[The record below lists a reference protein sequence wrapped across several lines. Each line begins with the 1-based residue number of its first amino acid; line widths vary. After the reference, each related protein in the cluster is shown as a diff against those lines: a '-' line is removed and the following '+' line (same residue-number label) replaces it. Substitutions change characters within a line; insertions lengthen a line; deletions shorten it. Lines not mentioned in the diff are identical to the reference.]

1 MSGEASLHPFFDAK
15 HLCFPSQRTTMG
27 NEEGGN
33 PSASSPVTPPA
44 PFDGWERSALVTAG
58 IGAFFWI
65 GLAFVQPQHM
75 DPVAFAFL
83 SGPMI
88 VVPLSLALL
97 SAPDRNGNHSYSW
110 RAAVITA
117 PFAIAI
123 LPTSWMVEPGL
134 SALIRAMPWV
144 LVCTLVAI
152 HGLLRLLERG
162 LRPWEDLAVDG
173 GAILLFVGG
182 AWLALSRWGWAP
194 FGFEEPVILLT
205 AIHFHFAG
213 LAAPLATG
221 MALRHSVSNKD
232 NSDHR
237 HPKTPSFGILNTWT
251 LVLVLGG
258 IPLTAIG
265 ITISQITGLLWV
277 ERLAAWALIA
287 GMAGLSVI
295 LIQQLFYATSTFSQR
310 FLHLTSATCLV
321 VSMTAAAWFALDGG
335 ATSLGENHLSLDDMR
350 RWHGLVNVCFAI
362 TALLGFIII
371 RPTFRGRLSGVA
383 LSGVR
388 AGGLTVGIAGAERLL
403 GSPLQS
409 TANAAGLVGDLD
421 DYARADFDPSAVDAE
436 LKSFF
441 ESTSEFRLLFRANW
455 TPLGRLGAPFW
466 GLFSSFLQQM
476 RFPSAKASGIHVL
489 KSELWPLPSPGSAE
503 SWRTDGD
510 SKPRLSVRTYPDGSP
525 MYVAAY
531 SDVRTPSGVMMRTGL
546 PLPGSNLTAMLRVRH
561 PTDEDIARDGQP
573 VGPKGMVITSHA
585 REAPTEDQGLW
596 LHRGR
601 FRYRLPLA
609 EQLVLWPPS
618 RGGAP
623 EGLGLEE
630 LNPSPSGWARHT
642 IHLFG
647 INVLN
652 LDYAMQRIPNQEEG
666 ANDAS

>member
-1 MSGEASLHPFFDAK
+1 MVH
-15 HLCFPSQRTTMG
+15 
-27 NEEGGN
+27 EEDGN
-33 PSASSPVTPPA
+33 PSVPTVPLRI
-44 PFDGWERSALVTAG
+44 PFDGWQRIALLTAG
-58 IGAFFWI
+58 IGALFWI
-65 GLAFVQPQHM
+65 GLAFVQPEHM

-88 VVPLSLALL
+88 VVPLSLVLL
-97 SAPDRNGNHSYSW
+97 SSPDRNGNHSYSW
-110 RAAVITA
+110 RAAVAVA
-117 PFAIAI
+117 PFAIAV

-134 SALIRAMPWV
+134 AALIRVMPWV
-144 LVCTLVAI
+144 LVCILIAM
-152 HGLLRLLERG
+152 HGFFRLLERG
-162 LRPWEDLAVDG
+162 LRPLEDLAVDG
-173 GAILLFVGG
+173 GAVLLFVGG
-182 AWLALSRWGWAP
+182 AWLAMSRWGWAP

-221 MALRHSVSNKD
+221 MALRHSVSNKKNPD
-232 NSDHR
+232 NHQL
-237 HPKTPSFGILNTWT
+237 KTSSFGILNTWT
-251 LVLVLGG
+251 LALVLGG
-258 IPLTAIG
+258 IPLTALG
-265 ITISQITGLLWV
+265 ITISQVMGVLWV

-295 LIQQLFYATSTFSQR
+295 LIQSLFYSSSTLSQR
-310 FLHLTSATCLV
+310 LLHMISATCLL

-362 TALLGFIII
+362 TALLGFILI
-371 RPTFRGRLSGVA
+371 RPPFRGRLSGVA

-388 AGGLTVGIAGAERLL
+388 AGGLRVGVAGAERLL
-403 GSPLQS
+403 GSPLQT
-409 TANAAGLVGDLD
+409 TANAAGLVGNLD
-421 DYARADFDPSAVDAE
+421 DYARADFDPNDVDDE
-436 LKSFF
+436 LKHFF
-441 ESTSEFRLLFRANW
+441 ESTSEYRLLFRANW
-455 TPLGRLGAPFW
+455 TFLGRLGAPFW
-466 GLFSSFLQQM
+466 AVFSSIVKQM

-489 KSELWPLPSPGSAE
+489 KSELWPLPSPGAAE

-510 SKPRLSVRTYPDGSP
+510 SNPRLSVRTYPDGSP

-531 SDVRTPSGVMMRTGL
+531 SDVQTPSGVMMRTGL

-561 PTDEDIARDGQP
+561 PNTEDTARDGQP
-573 VGPKGMVITSHA
+573 VGPNGLVITSHA
-585 REAPTEDQGLW
+585 REAPSEDQGLW

-609 EQLVLWPPS
+609 EQLVLWPSS

-630 LNPSPSGWARHT
+630 HNPSPSGWARHT

-652 LDYAMQRIPNQEEG
+652 LDYAMQRIPDPEEVT
-666 ANDAS
+666 NDAP

>member
-1 MSGEASLHPFFDAK
+1 MVH
-15 HLCFPSQRTTMG
+15 
-27 NEEGGN
+27 EEDVN
-33 PSASSPVTPPA
+33 PSVPTVPLPI
-44 PFDGWERSALVTAG
+44 PFDGWQRIALLTAG
-58 IGAFFWI
+58 IGALFWI
-65 GLAFVQPQHM
+65 GLAFVQPEHM

-88 VVPLSLALL
+88 VVPLSLVLL
-97 SAPDRNGNHSYSW
+97 SSPDRNGSHSYSW
-110 RAAVITA
+110 RAAVAVA
-117 PFAIAI
+117 PFAIAV

-134 SALIRAMPWV
+134 AALIRVMPWV
-144 LVCTLVAI
+144 LVCILIAM
-152 HGLLRLLERG
+152 HGFFRLLERG
-162 LRPWEDLAVDG
+162 LRPLEDLAVDG
-173 GAILLFVGG
+173 GAVLLFVGG
-182 AWLALSRWGWAP
+182 AWLAMSRWGWAP

-221 MALRHSVSNKD
+221 MALRHSISNKKNPD
-232 NSDHR
+232 NHQLKMS
-237 HPKTPSFGILNTWT
+237 SFGILNTWT

-258 IPLTAIG
+258 IPLTALG
-265 ITISQITGLLWV
+265 ITISQVMGVLWV

-295 LIQQLFYATSTFSQR
+295 LIQSLFYSSSTLPQR
-310 FLHLTSATCLV
+310 LLHMISATCLL

-362 TALLGFIII
+362 TALLGFILI
-371 RPTFRGRLSGVA
+371 RPPFRGRLSGVA

-388 AGGLTVGIAGAERLL
+388 AGGLRVGVAGAERLL
-403 GSPLQS
+403 GSPLQT
-409 TANAAGLVGDLD
+409 TANAAGLVGNLD
-421 DYARADFDPSAVDAE
+421 DYAREDFDPNDVDDE
-436 LKSFF
+436 LRHFF
-441 ESTSEFRLLFRANW
+441 ESTSEYRLLFRANW
-455 TPLGRLGAPFW
+455 TFLGRLGAPFW
-466 GLFSSFLQQM
+466 AVFSSIVKQM
-476 RFPSAKASGIHVL
+476 RFPSVKASGIHVL
-489 KSELWPLPSPGSAE
+489 KSELWPLPSPGAAE
-503 SWRTDGD
+503 PWRTDGD
-510 SKPRLSVRTYPDGSP
+510 SNPRLSVRTYPDGSP

-531 SDVRTPSGVMMRTGL
+531 SDVQTPSGVMMRTGL

-561 PTDEDIARDGQP
+561 RNREDAAGDGQP
-573 VGPKGMVITSHA
+573 VGPNGLVITSHA
-585 REAPTEDQGLW
+585 REAPSEDQGLW

-609 EQLVLWPPS
+609 EQLVLWPSS

-630 LNPSPSGWARHT
+630 HNPSPSGWARHT

-652 LDYAMQRIPNQEEG
+652 LDYAMQRIPNQKEVT
-666 ANDAS
+666 NDAP

>member
-1 MSGEASLHPFFDAK
+1 MVH
-15 HLCFPSQRTTMG
+15 
-27 NEEGGN
+27 EEDGN
-33 PSASSPVTPPA
+33 PSVPTVPLPI
-44 PFDGWERSALVTAG
+44 PFDGWQRIALLTAG
-58 IGAFFWI
+58 IGALFWI
-65 GLAFVQPQHM
+65 GLAFVQPEHM

-88 VVPLSLALL
+88 VVPLSLVLL
-97 SAPDRNGNHSYSW
+97 SSPDRNGNHSYSW
-110 RAAVITA
+110 RAAVAVA
-117 PFAIAI
+117 PFAIAV

-134 SALIRAMPWV
+134 AALIRVMPWV
-144 LVCTLVAI
+144 LVCILIAM
-152 HGLLRLLERG
+152 HGFFRLLERG
-162 LRPWEDLAVDG
+162 LRPLEDLAVDG
-173 GAILLFVGG
+173 GAVLLFVGG
-182 AWLALSRWGWAP
+182 AWLAMSRWGWAP

-221 MALRHSVSNKD
+221 MALRHSVSNKENPD
-232 NSDHR
+232 NHQL
-237 HPKTPSFGILNTWT
+237 KTSSFGILNTWT

-258 IPLTAIG
+258 IPLTALG
-265 ITISQITGLLWV
+265 ITISQVMGVLWV

-295 LIQQLFYATSTFSQR
+295 LIQSLFYSSSTLSQR
-310 FLHLTSATCLV
+310 LLHMISATCLL

-362 TALLGFIII
+362 TALLGFILI
-371 RPTFRGRLSGVA
+371 RPPFRGRLSGVA

-388 AGGLTVGIAGAERLL
+388 AGGLRVGVAGAERLL
-403 GSPLQS
+403 GSPLQT
-409 TANAAGLVGDLD
+409 TANAAGLVGNLD
-421 DYARADFDPSAVDAE
+421 DYARADFDPNDVDDE
-436 LKSFF
+436 LRHFF
-441 ESTSEFRLLFRANW
+441 ESTSEYRLLFRANW
-455 TPLGRLGAPFW
+455 TFLGRLGAPFW
-466 GLFSSFLQQM
+466 AVFSSIVKQM

-489 KSELWPLPSPGSAE
+489 KSELWPLPSPGAAE

-510 SKPRLSVRTYPDGSP
+510 SNPRLSVRTYPDGSP

-531 SDVRTPSGVMMRTGL
+531 SDVQTPSGVMMRTGL

-561 PTDEDIARDGQP
+561 PNTEDVARDGQP
-573 VGPKGMVITSHA
+573 VGPNGLVITSHA
-585 REAPTEDQGLW
+585 REAPSEDQGLW

-609 EQLVLWPPS
+609 EQLVLWPSS

-630 LNPSPSGWARHT
+630 HNPSPSGWARHT

-652 LDYAMQRIPNQEEG
+652 LDYAMQRISDPEEVT
-666 ANDAS
+666 NDAP